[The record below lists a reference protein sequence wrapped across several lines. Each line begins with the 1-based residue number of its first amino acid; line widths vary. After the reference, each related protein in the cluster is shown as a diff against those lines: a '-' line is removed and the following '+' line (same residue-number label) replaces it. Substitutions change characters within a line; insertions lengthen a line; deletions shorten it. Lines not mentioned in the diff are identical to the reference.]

1 MNNTIGFG
9 IFLTGLILISIYFS
23 ISYTR
28 EGYTNRAMI
37 YAAKMREDQD
47 KRDGLVFTHGKKPT
61 PVSTGL
67 VVTPASTGLVI
78 TSGKTPQ
85 QTSFITKEITPVTTT
100 KKQSGGGSGDDDYYT
115 PVDSSDVLTTIV
127 TPTKKAPTTGLDL
140 DLNNSAQ
147 IRNSVKGDIA
157 SFNYDSLYNTDNMT
171 PKYSFMNSSFMYKS
185 YLMDDNDYLN
195 EIYFNRN
202 PLEMETVCKN
212 MDKETCGL
220 TSSCVYVGNDK
231 CVPGNKRGPYTT
243 YSDINLDYYYYRGKC
258 YGNCPGQFN
267 SKKTTGPAPTT
278 SSIKTTGVTSAPT
291 TSSIQT
297 SGFTSVPT
305 TASPVVTSVPTTA
318 SPGVTSAPTTA
329 SPGVTPAP
337 TTVSK

>member
-23 ISYTR
+23 ISSTQ

-61 PVSTGL
+61 SASTGL

-78 TSGKTPQ
+78 TSGKTPE

-100 KKQSGGGSGDDDYYT
+100 KKQSGGGGRSDDDYYT
-115 PVDSSDVLTTIV
+115 PVDSSDVLTTNV

-147 IRNSVKGDIA
+147 INNTIKGDIA

-278 SSIKTTGVTSAPT
+278 SPIKTTGVTSAPT

-297 SGFTSVPT
+297 SGFTYIPTSSGVTPAPT
-305 TASPVVTSVPTTA
+305 TS
-318 SPGVTSAPTTA
+318 GVTSAPTT
-329 SPGVTPAP
+329 SGVTPAP
-337 TTVSK
+337 NTVSK